1 MTLNDL
7 LRQAQTIAGQLS
19 GGDIPMKIAV
29 GLHRYEDVDMH
40 FRIRTGD
47 NGAPFVEIKL
57 H

>member
-19 GGDIPMKIAV
+19 GGDVPMKFAI
-29 GLHRYEDVDMH
+29 GLHRYEDADMH

-57 H
+57 D